1 MSDNDR
7 DNIRAF
13 NLRLTSNLARSAFNQ
28 LQHSFSHKLDLD
40 SLYMSNRRLAIL
52 AGVTPL
58 LINMCIS
65 SCIAYMRQY
74 KNLTHCPYCKE
85 PRKANSKPWHQFLYL
100 PLIPRLQ
107 GFFRNP
113 ETVQLLAYHHTYKPS
128 EDEID
133 DVFDGDLY
141 RELCNTYVVVDGVQ
155 RSYKFFSGKHGIA
168 LGVGMDG
175 YLIFGKR
182 ARWRAIC
189 NTYNR
194 QAIQFSRQDQN
205 THQVHHV
212 PWDYTWPKSPEGRR
226 IVSGTF

>member
-1 MSDNDR
+1 MAHSRFAYLGINSCFAKSLGNSILSDNDR

-13 NLRLTSNLARSAFNQ
+13 NLRLTPNLARSAFNQ

-40 SLYMSNRRLAIL
+40 SLYMSNKCLAIL

-74 KNLTHCPYCKE
+74 KNLTHCPSCKE
-85 PRKANSKPWHQFLYL
+85 PRKANSKPWRQFSYL
-100 PLIPRLQ
+100 PVIPHLQ

-113 ETVQLLAYHHTYKPS
+113 ETVQLLAYRHTYKPS

-141 RELCNTYVVVDGVQ
+141 ESFATPML
-155 RSYKFFSGKHGIA
+155 
-168 LGVGMDG
+168 
-175 YLIFGKR
+175 
-182 ARWRAIC
+182 
-189 NTYNR
+189 
-194 QAIQFSRQDQN
+194 
-205 THQVHHV
+205 
-212 PWDYTWPKSPEGRR
+212 
-226 IVSGTF
+226 